1 VDGTVFIKTI
11 TAYASV
17 LSICISP
24 SLQGQERSQGETQ
37 TDAHS
42 NHAINVQVE
51 DGSKQIQVSFGERG
65 LLSWISTAFGLV
77 DSLDGK
83 SLDFLEDD
91 CLDTHI
97 GEDLIIGEDSEI
109 NCNILMIDGDLTVNG
124 IVHGGV
130 ALINGDL
137 SVEGDGRV
145 SGRIQSIGGRGTHNS
160 AGDIGG
166 LDSSHSHQVGFNIT
180 KGFNM
185 GWGGEVIKLV
195 AVFGQVL
202 ALLLLGLVGSFLLKL
217 GGSYV
222 EDLSTIVEKKTG
234 RTILVGLLVAVLTP
248 PVFLLGVVA
257 LAISIVGIP
266 LILLWILVL
275 PAALS
280 LTWLLGILLASKWLG
295 NKILTH
301 GPGFLQDKLS
311 PGQLYHTVPVG
322 LVGLGAPLMLAS
334 LFSMVPGT
342 GVLSVVLVVIG
353 MTLQVLTP
361 LVGMGATFL
370 VIKRRIL

>member
-1 VDGTVFIKTI
+1 MFIKAI
-11 TAYASV
+11 TVYASA
-17 LSICISP
+17 LTICISP
-24 SLQGQERSQGETQ
+24 SLQGQERSQGETE
-37 TDAHS
+37 TDPHS
-42 NHAINVQVE
+42 NHVINVQVE
-51 DGSKQIQVSFGERG
+51 DGPKQIKVSFGERG
-65 LLSWISTAFGLV
+65 LLSWISTVVGLV
-77 DSLDGK
+77 DTLEGK
-83 SLDFLEDD
+83 SLGFLEDD

-97 GEDLIIGEDSEI
+97 GEDLIIGEDTEI

-124 IVHGGV
+124 IVHGDV

-145 SGRIQSIGGRGTHNS
+145 TGRIRSIGGRGTGTHSS
-160 AGDIGG
+160 AGDTVG
-166 LDSSHSHQVGFNIT
+166 LDSSHSHQVGLNIT
-180 KGFNM
+180 KDFNM
-185 GWGGEVIKLV
+185 GWGGGVIKLV

-234 RTILVGLLVAVLTP
+234 RTILVGLLVAVLMV

-257 LAISIVGIP
+257 LTISIVGIP

-280 LTWLLGILLASKWLG
+280 LTWLLGILLVSKWLG
-295 NKILTH
+295 NEILTR
-301 GPGFLQDKLS
+301 GPRFLQDRLS
-311 PGQLYHTVPVG
+311 PGKLYHTVPIG

-334 LFSMVPGT
+334 LFSIVPGT
-342 GVLSVVLVVIG
+342 GALSVVLVVIG
-353 MTLQVLTP
+353 ITLQVLTP

-370 VIKRRIL
+370 LIKRRII

>member
-1 VDGTVFIKTI
+1 
-11 TAYASV
+11 
-17 LSICISP
+17 
-24 SLQGQERSQGETQ
+24 
-37 TDAHS
+37 
-42 NHAINVQVE
+42 
-51 DGSKQIQVSFGERG
+51 
-65 LLSWISTAFGLV
+65 
-77 DSLDGK
+77 
-83 SLDFLEDD
+83 
-91 CLDTHI
+91 
-97 GEDLIIGEDSEI
+97 
-109 NCNILMIDGDLTVNG
+109 
-124 IVHGGV
+124 
-130 ALINGDL
+130 
-137 SVEGDGRV
+137 
-145 SGRIQSIGGRGTHNS
+145 
-160 AGDIGG
+160 
-166 LDSSHSHQVGFNIT
+166 
-180 KGFNM
+180 M

-275 PAALS
+275 PAALG

-295 NKILTH
+295 NEILTR
-301 GPGFLQDKLS
+301 GPRFFQDRLS

-334 LFSMVPGT
+334 LFSIVPGT